1 MEGSNRGAP
10 SETDG
15 RARAKMQQFGAML
28 PSPEPG
34 DVILTNTLNA
44 RFVLVDP
51 TGQRIA
57 GPFPTVLTA
66 IESARTH
73 TTGNI
78 WQQSSD
84 NRGRLVGNPIRLDLP
99 PR

>member
-1 MEGSNRGAP
+1 
-10 SETDG
+10 
-15 RARAKMQQFGAML
+15 ML
-28 PSPEPG
+28 PWPEPE
-34 DVILTNTLNA
+34 DVIICDTINDG
-44 RFVLVDP
+44 FVIVDP
-51 TGQRIA
+51 TGKRIA
-57 GPFPTVLTA
+57 GPFPTLFAA

-84 NRGRLVGNPIRLDLP
+84 NRGRLVGNPIRMDLP

>member
-1 MEGSNRGAP
+1 M
-10 SETDG
+10 
-15 RARAKMQQFGAML
+15 
-28 PSPEPG
+28 
-34 DVILTNTLNA
+34 ILTNTLNA

-73 TTGNI
+73 TTGTFGSKARTI
-78 WQQSSD
+78 VAGWWVIPSAWTCLPAD
-84 NRGRLVGNPIRLDLP
+84 WCHNRR
-99 PR
+99 